1 MGSIPTAA
9 GYPLTPIFFFFFN
22 YLFHE
27 QYIYFVGGYWGMNKR
42 VSRPFH
48 NPLWANPTPSPALPP
63 AGPAQS
69 SPDSHEGIWA
79 GWADPDWADCFEWHW
94 LKLPLKAGA
103 LMSAFSE
110 EPV

>member
-1 MGSIPTAA
+1 MGSITFAA
-9 GYPLTPIFFFFFN
+9 GYLLTPIF
-22 YLFHE
+22 LI
-27 QYIYFVGGYWGMNKR
+27 IYFMNSIYILLG
-42 VSRPFH
+42 VIGAWISVCHSLFTIPYEQI
-48 NPLWANPTPSPALPP
+48 PPPIPDLPP

-69 SPDSHEGIWA
+69 SSDSHEGIWA

-94 LKLPLKAGA
+94 LRLPLKAGV

>member
-1 MGSIPTAA
+1 M
-9 GYPLTPIFFFFFN
+9 PL
-22 YLFHE
+22 
-27 QYIYFVGGYWGMNKR
+27 
-42 VSRPFH
+42 
-48 NPLWANPTPSPALPP
+48 

-69 SPDSHEGIWA
+69 SSDSHEGIWA